1 MLNRIIK
8 FAIIII
14 MIAWAVWQ
22 YIEGNIGNGI
32 FINIL
37 TAVPIFLLF
46 RHELILWAFWQIRK
60 NKVDKAK
67 TILEKIKHP
76 NQLPKGQEAYYY
88 FLMGLT
94 ESQAGGIGKSETLFK
109 KALSKGLRMKQD
121 QALANLNLAGI
132 AMSKRRKREAI
143 NYMNQAKKLDKAGLL
158 DEQLR
163 MFKKQLGRV

>member
-8 FAIIII
+8 IAIILG
-14 MIAWAVWQ
+14 MITWAAWQ
-22 YIEGNIGNGI
+22 YAEGNIGNGI
-32 FINIL
+32 FLNIL

-60 NKVDKAK
+60 NRMDKAK
-67 TILEKIKHP
+67 EILDKIKKP
-76 NQLPKGQEAYYY
+76 NQLLKRQEAYFY
-88 FLMGLT
+88 FLKGLT
-94 ESQAGGIGKSETLFK
+94 ESQTGGFGKSETYFK
-109 KALSKGLRMKQD
+109 KALSTGLRMKQD

-158 DEQLR
+158 DEQIR